1 MIAQFQITNFKISIN
16 YIESQINYSI
26 LFTVKYIL
34 INRLIKYWG
43 GGNFQPKNHL
53 FTIKSTV
60 KIFH

>member
-34 INRLIKYWG
+34 INRLIKYWW
-43 GGNFQPKNHL
+43 GNFQPKNHL